1 MARLLRVPQLSSTA
15 RKGLSVG
22 CPAGGSVTLHVI
34 AACLIALCT
43 PSLFSTLR
51 VQAQEDKSKRSS
63 YKHVEP
69 HFYAPDL
76 YADSLRSKFT
86 LINLPGSEKAGS
98 YWEVSYQIYFIAE
111 EAYEKTMRNLASG
124 GVVQSDPEPS
134 LFSQKILLDEGSF
147 KLTNLN
153 SLNSRTR
160 VIGPFAFKSKIPD
173 AQRTKAAYLMTSYTA
188 KIYDASLK
196 NVVYDSGV
204 WMTKPFETD
213 QQERPIP
220 RTMLF
225 ANFFV
230 SPTGQLFKSQWTRQ
244 GNDTNW

>member
-1 MARLLRVPQLSSTA
+1 MVRILRALQLSSTV
-15 RKGLSVG
+15 SNSFCVE
-22 CPAGGSVTLHVI
+22 CPPAGSFILHVI

-43 PSLFSTLR
+43 PLIFPTLSA
-51 VQAQEDKSKRSS
+51 QAQEDKSNRSS

-76 YADSLRSKFT
+76 YTDSLRSKFT

-98 YWEVSYQIYFIAE
+98 YWEVSYQIYFISE
-111 EAYEKTMRNLASG
+111 EAYEKTMRSLATG
-124 GVVQSDPEPS
+124 GIVQSDPEPS

-147 KLTNLN
+147 KLKHLN
-153 SLNSRTR
+153 SLDSRTR
-160 VIGPFAFKSKIPD
+160 VIGPFAFRSKIPD
-173 AQRTKAAYLMTSYTA
+173 AQRTKAAFIMTSYTA

-213 QQERPIP
+213 QQARPIP
-220 RTMLF
+220 RRMLY

-230 SPTGQLFKSQWTRQ
+230 SPKGQLFKSQWTRE